1 MKRVLLLTAFFA
13 ALCVW
18 SLPASA
24 ADVTANIQ
32 KSYETIKGF
41 TANFSQTLTNAASGE
56 KDERTGVISFKKPV
70 LIRWETGAPEK
81 ELLIVAKDAVWDYF
95 EEDNEAFRYPVDE
108 VINSKTMIRFL
119 TGESK
124 ISEDF
129 HVTEEKGDKPGIV
142 KLTLVPKEPEPGLV
156 EAIVW
161 VDTKTWFLTRIS
173 IRDFYANGNDLRL
186 SDIKIDPDLPD
197 KMFTFVPPPGCM
209 VFDNSAPEG
218 KPLSQ

>member
-1 MKRVLLLTAFFA
+1 MKRFLALASTVA
-13 ALCVW
+13 ALCLW
-18 SLPASA
+18 PMTASA

-32 KSYETIKGF
+32 KSYEALTGF

-95 EEDNEAFRYPVDE
+95 EQDNEVFRYPVEE

-124 ISEDF
+124 ISQDF

-156 EAIVW
+156 EAVVW
-161 VDTKTWFLTRIS
+161 VDVKTWFLTRIS

-186 SDIKIDPDLPD
+186 SDIKMNPSLPEN
-197 KMFTFVPPPGCM
+197 MFTFVPPPGCM
-209 VFDNSAPEG
+209 VFDNAGAEG
-218 KPLSQ
+218 KTLTQ